1 MVMCGLALEPR
12 YIALNV
18 LLFMCIVFPTAAG
31 WLTLMGGIGYA
42 VYRDERSLNAVGS
55 TVMNLSW
62 YVLKL
67 SAHIE
72 VFSNRVMRW
81 LESVPPHSG
90 SLLDR
95 DTMYMMSDDPTHQPQ
110 PTTYDIVSVNEILRA
125 TSIDEYRSMVETESI
140 CNPTFKQDYVA
151 FVRRMG
157 RVGMFPVDDVDG
169 PVVSDRLV
177 AATTTTSTQWIE
189 CELRYYMDGDDVP
202 TVQHSIDIRD
212 ATRYIALAGNNLF
225 TPQFFRWYGV
235 DAGIV
240 VPADWKRI
248 SKCTAAVIDGDI
260 NTHEYSYDVVDG
272 TSGTSGTCMYAM

>member
-1 MVMCGLALEPR
+1 M
-12 YIALNV
+12 
-18 LLFMCIVFPTAAG
+18 LFTCFVFPTVAG
-31 WLTLMGGIGYA
+31 WIALLGGIGYA

-62 YVLKL
+62 YVFKL

-90 SLLDR
+90 SLLD
-95 DTMYMMSDDPTHQPQ
+95 SDDPTHQPQ

-125 TSIDEYRSMVETESI
+125 TSIGEYRSMVETESI

-169 PVVSDRLV
+169 PVVSDRLA
-177 AATTTTSTQWIE
+177 AATTTTSTSNWIE

-225 TPQFFRWYGV
+225 TPQFFRWYGI

-248 SKCTAAVIDGDI
+248 SKCTAVVIDGDV

-272 TSGTSGTCMYAM
+272 TGCPSGTSGTSGTCMYAM